1 MKVLVNNSKNA
12 EGSTQESAAVGDR
25 SNELQE
31 MEAQKWAEAE
41 ANEVQVIKELP
52 VLRGRKGMPYKEM
65 IPLIGSHFVKM
76 PSKEVL
82 FPKDGNGDIDFTAPI
97 SSSRFILDMCDLGFN
112 LSEDKWN
119 KILSDDRIDSV
130 EPLQIILDVIK
141 QEKWTGRNWI
151 KELAVNLNLKGN
163 ASENFELL
171 YKYLC
176 TMYQTAFQGYDE
188 VVNWEVFNRVC
199 LILLSYERGTKKSSI
214 ARKIGL
220 QRILPRIT
228 GLNAEVQTDYAG
240 QVEREKNV
248 RKIHLATYFSIN
260 LDDIDEMLMNREDM
274 GKLRSII
281 SSNNVDY
288 RMMWT
293 QSLNAP
299 PRRATFIA
307 TTNNQTVLRD
317 KDENRYLVFELTKGI
332 DDKWIDEFDA
342 LDMWRQVREIVHMNK
357 QLTMFNKVDRDLIK
371 SRAKYYA
378 YETLIEEIVQEKLE
392 YCEQCS
398 MEFKDIRGI
407 IRAEGYFTDTEIG
420 RALQKLPPEPNMA
433 KKKVNGYWRYRFQ
446 ERK

>member
-1 MKVLVNNSKNA
+1 MV
-12 EGSTQESAAVGDR
+12 
-25 SNELQE
+25 
-31 MEAQKWAEAE
+31 
-41 ANEVQVIKELP
+41 
-52 VLRGRKGMPYKEM
+52 
-65 IPLIGSHFVKM
+65 
-76 PSKEVL
+76 
-82 FPKDGNGDIDFTAPI
+82 
-97 SSSRFILDMCDLGFN
+97 
-112 LSEDKWN
+112 
-119 KILSDDRIDSV
+119 LSDDRIDAV
-130 EPLQIILDVIK
+130 EPLQIFHGIIK
-141 QEKWTGRNWI
+141 QEEWTGRNWI
-151 KELAVNLNLKGN
+151 KELAVNLNLKGD

-176 TMYQTAFQGYDE
+176 TMYQTAFQDYDK
-188 VVNWEVFNRVC
+188 VIDYQVFNRVC

-220 QRILPRIT
+220 QHILPKIT
-228 GLNAEVQTDYAG
+228 GLNAEVQIDYAG
-240 QVEREKNV
+240 QLEREKNV
-248 RKIHLATYFSIN
+248 LKIHLASYFSIN

-281 SSNNVDY
+281 SSNNVNY

-293 QSLNAP
+293 QSLNAI
-299 PRRATFIA
+299 PRRASFIA

-342 LDMWRQVREIVHMNK
+342 LDMWRQVAAIVSLNK
-357 QLTMFNKVDRDLIK
+357 EKTMFNKADLDLIK
-371 SRAKYYA
+371 GRAKYYA
-378 YETLIEEIVQEKLE
+378 YETLIEEVVQEKLE
-392 YCEQCS
+392 YCEQCN

-420 RALQKLPPEPNMA
+420 RALRKLSPEPNMA